1 MFNGIVEEI
10 GIVKWVNAMKNLAV
24 LEIQAPTVW
33 KGAKR
38 GGSMAVNGACLTV
51 RDIRNKILVFDV
63 MRETLLKTTLG
74 SLKKGG
80 RVNLERPLKANSRID
95 GHFVTGHVDGV
106 GTINTKITGKNYTE
120 IRVALKPDIAKYIV
134 RKGSVCLD
142 GVSLTVGKVTKKFF
156 AVHLIP
162 FTKKVTTLGQK
173 GKGDKVNIETDI
185 LAKYMLTGK
194 PTRPSRIKLEKEGIT
209 WN

>member
-1 MFNGIVEEI
+1 
-10 GIVKWVNAMKNLAV
+10 
-24 LEIQAPTVW
+24 
-33 KGAKR
+33 
-38 GGSMAVNGACLTV
+38 MAVDGACLTV
-51 RDIRNKILVFDV
+51 RDIKDRVLVFDV

-74 SLKKGG
+74 TLKKGG

-106 GTINTKITGKNYTE
+106 ATISNKITGKNYTE
-120 IRVALKPDIAKYIV
+120 IWIALTQDTARYIV

-156 AVHLIP
+156 VAHLIP
-162 FTKKVTTLGQK
+162 FTKNVTTLGEK
-173 GKGDKVNIETDI
+173 AKGDKVNIETDI
-185 LAKYMLTGK
+185 LAKYMLSGK
-194 PTRPSRIKLEKEGIT
+194 PSRPSRIKLEKERIL

>member
-1 MFNGIVEEI
+1 MFSGIVEET
-10 GIVKWVNAMKNLAV
+10 GVVKRITSRKNLSV
-24 LEIQAPTVW
+24 LEVQARRVL

-38 GGSMAVNGACLTV
+38 GVSIAIDGACLTV
-51 RDIRNKILVFDV
+51 RGIKGNVLIFDV